1 MLHMCHV
8 SAGEGADDI
17 ERLKLALFNEKLAPA
32 LLPHNDDLV
41 IRIKE
46 LTNEQSNMIAELEAT
61 AEPTSMLQR
70 SLYEMEL
77 ERVNYMLRSYM
88 RTRLIKISRFSIYL
102 DTSDE
107 TRAVLSENELDFL
120 KRYLQMYRQHVDR
133 EIWDTAEGSSR
144 LDERLRDINL
154 TGPLVVQPELDS
166 HVYCKALV
174 DCEPFRIEETD
185 ETIEMLQNEI
195 RLLPFRLVERF
206 VHEDKVMLV

>member
-1 MLHMCHV
+1 MCHV

-41 IRIKE
+41 IRIKQ

>member
-1 MLHMCHV
+1 MCHV
-8 SAGEGADDI
+8 SSGEGADDI

>member
-1 MLHMCHV
+1 MCHV

-41 IRIKE
+41 IRIKQ

-107 TRAVLSENELDFL
+107 TQAVLSKNELDFL

>member
-1 MLHMCHV
+1 MCHV

>member
-1 MLHMCHV
+1 MCHV

-195 RLLPFRLVERF
+195 RLLPFRLGERF
-206 VHEDKVMLV
+206 VHEDKGMLV

>member
-1 MLHMCHV
+1 MCHV

-46 LTNEQSNMIAELEAT
+46 LPNEQSNMIAELEAT
-61 AEPTSMLQR
+61 AAPTSMLQR

-144 LDERLRDINL
+144 LDERLRDIKL

>member
-1 MLHMCHV
+1 MCHV

-102 DTSDE
+102 VTSDE

>member
-1 MLHMCHV
+1 MCHV
-8 SAGEGADDI
+8 SAGDGADDI

-107 TRAVLSENELDFL
+107 TRAVLSKNEFDFL

>member
-1 MLHMCHV
+1 MCHV

-107 TRAVLSENELDFL
+107 TQAVLSKNELDFL

>member
-1 MLHMCHV
+1 
-8 SAGEGADDI
+8 
-17 ERLKLALFNEKLAPA
+17 
-32 LLPHNDDLV
+32 
-41 IRIKE
+41 
-46 LTNEQSNMIAELEAT
+46 MIAELEAT

-107 TRAVLSENELDFL
+107 TQAVLSKNELDFL